1 MHGRVMSCDAAM
13 ANTDVPKARW
23 NERQPLLDP
32 SKPRTPQ
39 IACLAAEMF
48 GLLGGP
54 IFGLIGM
61 VRYPI
66 LIPDRV
72 LVLGSLAS
80 IALWFAVSFL
90 FIRSKYFPNDMPNSA
105 RLMMRFGI
113 AICATGWAIGFV
125 DIANGYAT
133 PVITRDA
140 AVAYKRASRDSNPDR
155 RNYYFGARLWS
166 SPRDIVEITV
176 PRDLFNRLVVP
187 NTDLER
193 SHPAFYAMPNRG
205 SVQLAVGQ
213 GRFGIEW
220 LHGVMHAAFQ
230 PGDGAVS
237 QRAE

>member
-1 MHGRVMSCDAAM
+1 M
-13 ANTDVPKARW
+13 AITDVPKARW
-23 NERQPLLDP
+23 DERRLVLDP
-32 SKPRTPQ
+32 SKPRAPQ
-39 IACLAAEMF
+39 IAWLAAEMF

-61 VRYPI
+61 VCYPI

-80 IALWFAVSFL
+80 IALWFTVSFL
-90 FIRSKYFPNDMPNSA
+90 FVRSTYFPNDMPNSA

-113 AICATGWAIGFV
+113 AICATGWAVGFV

-155 RNYYFGARLWS
+155 RDYYFGARLWS
-166 SPRDIVEITV
+166 SPHDIVEITV
-176 PRDLFNRLVVP
+176 PRDLFNRLDVP

-205 SVQLAVGQ
+205 DVQLMVGQ

-220 LHGVMHAAFQ
+220 LHGVVHTVSR
-230 PGDGAVS
+230 PGEGAMS
-237 QRAE
+237 QLAE

>member
-1 MHGRVMSCDAAM
+1 M
-13 ANTDVPKARW
+13 AITDVPKVRW
-23 NERQPLLDP
+23 NERKPLLDP
-32 SKPRTPQ
+32 GKPRGPQ
-39 IACLAAEMF
+39 IATLAAEMF

-80 IALWFAVSFL
+80 IVLWFAVSFFFVRGASL
-90 FIRSKYFPNDMPNSA
+90 PNDMPSSA
-105 RLMMRFGI
+105 RLMMRFGV
-113 AICATGWAIGFV
+113 AICATGWAVGLI

-133 PVITRDA
+133 PVITKDA

-155 RNYYFGARLWS
+155 RGYYFGARLWS

-176 PRDLFNRLVVP
+176 PRDLFNRLDVP

-220 LHGVMHAAFQ
+220 LHGVVHAAFQ
-230 PGDGAVS
+230 AGDGAVS

>member
-1 MHGRVMSCDAAM
+1 MVARCLRDAAM

-23 NERQPLLDP
+23 NERRPVFDP
-32 SKPRTPQ
+32 SKPRGPQ
-39 IACLAAEMF
+39 IAWLAAEMF

-80 IALWFAVSFL
+80 IALWFAISFL

-113 AICATGWAIGFV
+113 AICATAWVIGLI

-155 RNYYFGARLWS
+155 RDYYFGARLWS

-176 PRDLFNRLVVP
+176 PRDLFNRVDVP

-193 SHPAFYAMPNRG
+193 FHPAFHEMPNRG
-205 SVQLAVGQ
+205 NVRLMVGQ
-213 GRFGIEW
+213 GRLGIEW
-220 LHGVMHAAFQ
+220 LHGVVNAVSQ

-237 QRAE
+237 QLAE

>member
-1 MHGRVMSCDAAM
+1 M
-13 ANTDVPKARW
+13 AVTDIPKVRW
-23 NERQPLLDP
+23 NERRPLFDP
-32 SKPRTPQ
+32 SKPRGGQ

-48 GLLGGP
+48 AIVGGP

-72 LVLGSLAS
+72 LVLGALAS

-90 FIRSKYFPNDMPNSA
+90 FLRSKYFPDDMPRSA

-113 AICATGWAIGFV
+113 AICATGWAIGFIDV
-125 DIANGYAT
+125 ANGYAT
-133 PVITRDA
+133 PVVTRDA
-140 AVAYKRASRDSNPDR
+140 AVAYKRASRDSNPGR
-155 RNYYFGARLWS
+155 RDYYFGARLWA

-176 PRDLFNRLVVP
+176 PRDLFNRLDVP
-187 NTDLER
+187 NTDLEG

-205 SVQLAVGQ
+205 YVELMVGQ

-220 LHGVMHAAFQ
+220 LHGVAQAVSRA
-230 PGDGAVS
+230 GDGAVS